1 MQGGWEVAPITGRNR
16 KQTRWDTVPLGYVLV
31 VHAKNQRAQ
40 QFTKKPDRAMEP
52 KEPPPAGSRGGLPW
66 PAGQANSPAGAAL
79 TVSQLSAFV
88 SSWGLTSVNCA
99 NAI

>member
-1 MQGGWEVAPITGRNR
+1 VVAPITGSNR
-16 KQTRWDTVPLGYVLV
+16 KQTRWNTVHPGYVLV
-31 VHAKNQRAQ
+31 VHAKNQRAPQ
-40 QFTKKPDRAMEP
+40 LTQNPDRAVEP

-66 PAGQANSPAGAAL
+66 SAGQANSPAGASL

-88 SSWGLTSVNCA
+88 SSWGLTFVNCA